1 MADGVTRATYDVSEE
16 ELGRMPLERE
26 QLPEEFKEFEPFRE
40 GPLDNAS
47 LAEEGFPGNTAD
59 SFREMGRITGYL
71 REFAA
76 ASDASFAEEGDSLM
90 VGTVVHLFQ
99 DEQAVS
105 RWMTD
110 LFLKQFEENVGKPTQ
125 SGQQLIAAEQVEVG
139 GLHGETVAVRAVQE
153 GPQGP
158 ISSTVVDFRIGRLLG
173 VAFVVSVGDVER
185 SGLVGQVAGGLER
198 QMMRVVLGAA

>member
-1 MADGVTRATYDVSEE
+1 
-16 ELGRMPLERE
+16 MPLARE
-26 QLPEEFKEFEPFRE
+26 HLPKEFIEFGPFRE

-59 SFREMGRITGYL
+59 SFQEMGRITGYI

-76 ASDASFAEEGDSLM
+76 AGDASSAWEGSSLM
-90 VGTVVHLFQ
+90 VGTVVHLFR

-105 RWMTD
+105 TWMTD

-125 SGQQLIAAEQVEVG
+125 SGQELIAAERVEVG
-139 GLHGETVAVRAVQE
+139 GLHGEAVAVRAVQE

-173 VAFVVSVGDVER
+173 VAFGVSVGDVER
-185 SGLVGQVAGGLER
+185 NELVERVASALER
-198 QMMRVVLGAA
+198 QMIRVVLGAA